1 MQIIDTHTHI
11 YLPEFKEDIAE
22 VIHRAKQVGVSH
34 FCLPNIDEESIAP
47 IVQLCT
53 QFPGIMSP
61 MWGIHPCSVKA
72 DWKLLWEKLQK
83 TIVDHP
89 PIAIGE
95 IGMDLYWD
103 QSFQKEQEEAL
114 ICQCN
119 FAIQH
124 NLPVAI
130 HVRNAFP
137 ELFDVFDKHLDTTK
151 LRGVFHC
158 FSGDEA
164 ILEKALSYPH
174 FLLGI
179 GGVVTFKNGGL
190 NTLIP
195 KIPMQRIILE
205 TDAPYLA
212 PKPFRGKRNEPS
224 YLSYILEEIAV
235 HSGKSTE
242 EIAQQSTL
250 NAQQLFGI

>member
-11 YLPEFKEDIAE
+11 YLPEFKEDIEE
-22 VIHRAKQVGVSH
+22 VIHRANEVGVSQ

-47 IVQLCT
+47 ILQLCA
-53 QFPGIMSP
+53 QFPEAMFP

-72 DWKLLWEKLQK
+72 DWETLWEKLK
-83 TIVDHP
+83 TTIKNHP

-95 IGMDLYWD
+95 IGMDLHWD
-103 QSFQKEQEEAL
+103 QTFQKEQEDAL
-114 ICQCN
+114 ICQCK
-119 FAIQH
+119 FAIEH

-130 HVRNAFP
+130 HVRKAFA
-137 ELFDVFDKHLDTTK
+137 ELFAIFDQHLDTNK

-158 FSGDEA
+158 FSGDHA

-190 NTLIP
+190 NNLISN
-195 KIPMQRIILE
+195 IPIDRIILE

-235 HSGKSTE
+235 HSGKSPE